1 VGTGLALLGVGATF
15 LIGVALAGSSPAG
28 PALSLLVLA
37 AGAAF
42 SGMQSFLY
50 AVGAHSYPTYIRAA
64 GVGCAQSI
72 SRIGGVLGGLA
83 AGAFFGLK
91 PQPPLSTFFYA
102 LGTLVIMVAVSFFLL
117 RTHIAPNRIRV
128 EDA

>member
-1 VGTGLALLGVGATF
+1 
-15 LIGVALAGSSPAG
+15 
-28 PALSLLVLA
+28 VLA

-91 PQPPLSTFFYA
+91 PQPPLSAFFYV
-102 LGTLVIMVAVSFFLL
+102 LGSLVIMVAVSFFLL